1 MVIDKYLIHYKK
13 PRQYIYWGETG
24 VSVYVYADTQKAFV
38 KNRSFDAIP
47 LADIGAGSFQAIANE
62 LVAKDTGVLMNSGQ
76 FIFNIFDFEKLPL
89 QEKLRNELVEWRLK
103 KVFPEN
109 IEDYVHDSSALSRNR
124 ILSILFKRS
133 LKENLEKIFTETG
146 IPLIFIG
153 NTTVEIINNMVKKK
167 QEAPDFFIEVDGPL
181 SMVVFLD
188 KGMPLYIRKFR
199 SEKVEGI
206 VSEVVKTVNF
216 VKNSYSIVPRTYSL
230 AADPD
235 ALDFHLIRD
244 ELSKQE
250 LSSLELKNKEQLFLP
265 A

>member
-1 MVIDKYLIHYKK
+1 MVIDKYLIHYKR
-13 PRQYIYWGETG
+13 PRQYLYWGETG
-24 VSVYVYADTQKAFV
+24 VSIYVFSDTQKAYV
-38 KNRSFDAIP
+38 KNRTFDNIP
-47 LADIGAGSFQAIANE
+47 LTGITNSGFQAIANE
-62 LVAKDTGVLMNSGQ
+62 LVVEDTGVLMNSGQ

-109 IEDYVHDSSALSRNR
+109 IEDYVHDFSALSRNR

-133 LKENLEKIFTETG
+133 LKENLEKIFRETG

-153 NTTVEIINNMVKKK
+153 NTTVEIINTLLKKK
-167 QEAPDFFIEVDGPL
+167 NEAPDFFIEVDGPL
-181 SMVVFLD
+181 SMAVFLENS
-188 KGMPLYIRKFR
+188 MPLYIRKFR

-235 ALDFHLIRD
+235 GLDFHLIRD

-250 LSSLELKNKEQLFLP
+250 LRPLELKNKEQLFLP